1 MICTVYSHYTGFEL
15 ITQIFQEHYP
25 NARISTIEQN
35 GFLIAKIKLNG
46 SFFSAP
52 EIIKIRYRERQNITS
67 TLTDKDT
74 CPLSLYLK
82 GIKAYITALPTSNEI
97 VKSQFLQKT
106 NTINCEFSIM
116 QRRGRTKG
124 LKECICAITNALDAF
139 VFSEPNAIVSKSNTQ
154 QFLDTNLRVII
165 DNHGSCG
172 IKELSLVGEKN
183 TFVEDIKKQNDA
195 NSETKTTKKKE
206 GSGSISFSPSVS

>member
-25 NARISTIEQN
+25 NARISTVEQN

-74 CPLSLYLK
+74 CSLSLYLK
-82 GIKAYITALPTSNEI
+82 GIRAYIAALSTCNEK

-106 NTINCEFSIM
+106 NTVNSEVSIM
-116 QRRGRTKG
+116 QRRGRTHG
-124 LKECICAITNALDAF
+124 LKECICAITKALDAF
-139 VFSEPNAIVSKSNTQ
+139 VFSEPNTIVSKSKTQ
-154 QFLDTNLRVII
+154 QFLDKNLQVII
-165 DNHGSCG
+165 DNHGFCA
-172 IKELSLVGEKN
+172 IQELNVTGE
-183 TFVEDIKKQNDA
+183 TTVFVEDIKKQNVTS
-195 NSETKTTKKKE
+195 NTKIETKREQST
-206 GSGSISFSPSVS
+206 GSISFSPSVS